1 MAINF
6 PTSLDAITNPSA
18 AGGDTLLSVPH
29 DAQHGTANDILEAL
43 EAKVGIDSSAVAT
56 SHDYK
61 IANTLLKLD
70 QTSAQTITNDS
81 PIFDT
86 LTASELVSTDASKKL
101 QSLAVATY
109 PSLTEISY
117 IKGLSSAIQGQI
129 DGKAASDQT
138 MYIGSTQV
146 AINRASATLNLA
158 GIGTLGCGAITST
171 GALTATSYG
180 GITEANL
187 LDKSATEII
196 TGDWTMG
203 GVFNIAITDTRSLV
217 DIYSD
222 EVSSSFIRFFKANG
236 TTASRTTVADGEQL
250 GSISFKGYDGN
261 SFEEATKIEMVVD
274 GTVSD
279 GVVSGA
285 INFKTT
291 NTSGAST
298 LALKL
303 DSSQNAVF
311 AGTVGF
317 NSEVDGGSET
327 GNFTIDF
334 STAQKQKTTLTEN
347 VMTITLDTTNIT
359 VGNYVLKVVNGG
371 LATITWAA
379 ESGSIK
385 WATGAIPSL
394 TSSGTDII
402 TIYFDG
408 TDFYAQASFDFS

>member
-6 PTSLDAITNPSA
+6 PVSIDELTNPDA

-56 SHDYK
+56 SHDYLLAGLETDK
-61 IANTLLKLD
+61 AN
-70 QTSAQTITNDS
+70 
-81 PIFDT
+81 
-86 LTASELVSTDASKKL
+86 V
-101 QSLAVATY
+101 
-109 PSLTEISY
+109 
-117 IKGLSSAIQGQI
+117 
-129 DGKAASDQT
+129 DQT
-138 MYIGSTQV
+138 MYIGTTAV

-158 GIGTLGCGAITST
+158 GIGTLGVGAI
-171 GALTATSYG
+171 TATSYG

-187 LDKSATEII
+187 LDKTASETITGSKWIFNYDSSTIWETEISAYI
-196 TGDWTMG
+196 KSYSAYDIIAEGEPRFQFKRSR
-203 GVFNIAITDTRSLV
+203 GVIGTPTAV
-217 DIYSD
+217 SD
-222 EVSSSFIRFFKANG
+222 N
-236 TTASRTTVADGEQL
+236 TLL
-250 GSISFKGYDGN
+250 GSFQYRGYAGATDEFKVAA
-261 SFEEATKIEMVVD
+261 SIQVFVD
-274 GTVSD
+274 GTVD
-279 GVVSGA
+279 DDPYKMPGRLEFYTTGVA
-285 INFKTT
+285 ADATP
-291 NTSGAST
+291 T
-298 LALKL
+298 LALTL

-408 TDFYAQASFDFS
+408 TDFYCQASFDFS